1 MLEKFKRRSYKLEY
15 LDTGDYTPEEYESCI
30 GELQIVNRWMG
41 DAHSLRT
48 TLFPEIEAQGL
59 SGFSILDVGA
69 GSGELLRVAAD
80 WARQT
85 GRRLNAVGLELNE
98 RSAESIIE
106 ESERFDEIGSVRGN
120 ALELPFA
127 DNRFDYV
134 ICSLFTHHFVDE
146 QVVKILREMSRVA
159 RRRIFVIDLNRHP
172 VAYLLYTTLGK
183 LVLHNRLL
191 RHDGALSILR
201 SFKAGELRALGQ
213 RAGLRD
219 LSVERRFP
227 YRLVLSAAAATER
240 VPRRAATEGRPY
252 STLRRAKSA

>member
-1 MLEKFKRRSYKLEY
+1 MLDKFKRRSYRLEY
-15 LDTGDYTPEEYESCI
+15 IDTGDYTPEEYESCI
-30 GELQIVNRWMG
+30 GELQLVNRWMG

-48 TLFPEIEAQGL
+48 TLFPAIEAEGL
-59 SGFSILDVGA
+59 SSFSILDVGA
-69 GSGELLRVAAD
+69 GSGELLRVTAN

-85 GRRLNAVGLELNE
+85 GRRMSAVGLELNE

-106 ESERFDEIGSVRGN
+106 ESERFDEITSVRGD
-120 ALELPFA
+120 ALQLPFA
-127 DNRFDYV
+127 DSQFDYV

-172 VAYLLYTTLGK
+172 IAYLLYTTLGK

-201 SFKAGELRALGQ
+201 SFKADELRELGE

-219 LSVERRFP
+219 PWVRRRFP
-227 YRLVLSAAAATER
+227 FRLVLSAVAQPNSGMMDCAPPWSAAA
-240 VPRRAATEGRPY
+240 
-252 STLRRAKSA
+252 